1 MASFLLEVGTEEL
14 PASFIVSALRQ
25 WQERIPKILD
35 EHQLTTSK
43 VSVYGTPRRLA
54 VLIEGLPIQQSDRS
68 LEIKGPAVGSAF
80 VKGDPQG
87 EPTKALLVFVKSKG
101 I

>member
-14 PASFIVSALRQ
+14 PASFIVDALRQ
-25 WQERIPKILD
+25 WQERIPKNLD

-54 VLIEGLPIQQSDRS
+54 VLIEGLPIQQSDCR
-68 LEIKGPAVGSAF
+68 LELKCPAVGSAF
-80 VKGDPQG
+80 VKGDLQG
-87 EPTKALLVFVKSKG
+87 EPTKALYCRP
-101 I
+101 

>member
-14 PASFIVSALRQ
+14 PASFIVDALRQ
-25 WQERIPKILD
+25 WQERIPKNLD

-54 VLIEGLPIQQSDRS
+54 VLIEYIAALS
-68 LEIKGPAVGSAF
+68 
-80 VKGDPQG
+80 
-87 EPTKALLVFVKSKG
+87 ALLDSNIIPVASCRDCEMLH
-101 I
+101 IATAW